1 MSDSHAASN
10 DQQSV
15 AATAAA
21 ANVALGDLRDLV
33 QAMTEWRRTP
43 ETAAHLIV
51 IALGDVLPQAKR
63 TPELMKEATASMA
76 AVAARRGGQAFFVS
90 ASDFGILVQT
100 AHHVLVGIVRDLKV
114 EVLRAI
120 ERQSPGTFGTIDQS
134 RLIVSYDLVT
144 SYRSGAERVAR
155 YAALEQKGTGSPG
168 KLRPLSEEDLKTVMH
183 AYRQIGAEKFIT
195 AFVRNQPVAQNKPE
209 KGLEPVMNEYFISI
223 DSLRKPLFIDVELRG
238 TGRMFD
244 EFTLVL
250 DQIML
255 RAFKK
260 IEARGNRWSLN
271 MNVESVFTK
280 AFEQFIEE
288 TPNET
293 LSQITFEFRQP
304 NIVENFDE
312 FLVARGLIH
321 SKGAKIAVDRIFPHT
336 LGLVDLEYIG
346 ASIAKVHWRTDAED
360 VLKER
365 TRAIKYMSECGVEPV
380 LIRVDNAHALEVG
393 ADHGI
398 TLFQGFLIDDMIKRK
413 AA

>member
-1 MSDSHAASN
+1 ML
-10 DQQSV
+10 SV
-15 AATAAA
+15 
-21 ANVALGDLRDLV
+21 GDLRDLV
-33 QAMTEWRRTP
+33 QSMGEWRRTP
-43 ETAAHLIV
+43 DKVAHLII
-51 IALGDVLPQAKR
+51 IAVADVLPQAKR
-63 TPELMKEATASMA
+63 TPELIKEATESLVT
-76 AVAARRGGQAFFVS
+76 VAAKRGGRTFRVS
-90 ASDFGILVQT
+90 PSDFGILVQV
-100 AHHVLVGIVRDLKV
+100 AHHVLVGMVRDLKV
-114 EVLRAI
+114 EILRAI
-120 ERQSPGTFGTIDQS
+120 ERQSPGSFGSIDQS
-134 RLIVSYDLVT
+134 RLIVSYDLST
-144 SYRSGAERVAR
+144 AYRSAAERVAR
-155 YAALEQKGTGSPG
+155 YAALEQKGAAGAPG

-183 AYRQIGAEKFIT
+183 AYRQIGAEKFVA
-195 AFVRNQPVAQNKPE
+195 AFVRNQPMAQNTPE
-209 KGLEPVMNEYFISI
+209 RGLEPVMNEYFISI
-223 DSLRKPLFIDVELRG
+223 DSLRKPLFIDVEMRG

-280 AFEQFIEE
+280 AFEQFLEE

-312 FLVARGLIH
+312 FLVARGLIQ

-346 ASIAKVHWRTDAED
+346 ASIAKVHWRTEAED
-360 VLKER
+360 ILKER
-365 TRAIKYMSECGVEPV
+365 ERALKYIVECGVQPV
-380 LIRVDNAHALEVG
+380 LIRVDNARALEVG

-398 TLFQGFLIDDMIKRK
+398 NMFQGFLIDDMMKRR